1 MVVFPLQPYYLML
14 KAFSNVKCF
23 SYWLI
28 ADPQGE
34 KKLLFREKPRPI
46 CKYITI
52 RFIIRTTLNDLTD
65 NKSEFWIPIIYWKYL
80 KFYLYILTQ
89 QILAPIIILK
99 FVLDQSSCVFKWN
112 IIFSTSYIYIIIVCN
127 EITVWFTWDTYINT
141 Q

>member
-1 MVVFPLQPYYLML
+1 MVVFPPPALFN
-14 KAFSNVKCF
+14 AESFFKCEMF
-23 SYWLI
+23 FIL
-28 ADPQGE
+28 ADHWPTGV